1 MSGDQEPHTNGLNG
15 DGNIS
20 DDEEDRSKMRPVDI
34 EADVKEME
42 RRKRVEAIMN
52 SQLFREELERVVGD
66 SIRESGADGISA
78 LLSDVMNIKSGSLLV
93 NPYSYSKRS
102 APASACVVPINDIR
116 GIDSMVYAK
125 GEKLLRCKLAA
136 VYRLIDLHGWTQ
148 GIYNH
153 VTARVSQD
161 TEHFLLNP
169 FGMMYNEVTASS
181 LVKVNMQGDVVE
193 EGTTNFGVNQAGF
206 MLHSAIHAARPDIKC
221 VVHLHTPSITAISTM
236 KCGLLP
242 LSQESCLIGDV
253 SYHSYNGIVVD
264 PEERQSI
271 AKDLGPSNKVMFL
284 RNHGVVCCGGTIE
297 EAFHVSYHTVLAC
310 DTQLKMMPYGLDNL
324 VLIDDEV
331 RRKTFEL
338 GQRGGG
344 GVNTAKKEWG
354 IGELEFEALMRMLDN
369 SGFRTGF
376 TYTDP
381 LVRKEPA
388 RMANDVELPP
398 TVSNLGFLMEEDEL
412 YKDSPLKGLLAQMAR
427 ANRSTNKTKWV
438 NSPNV
443 YQKVE
448 VLETGTTDPK
458 KITKWVSEGSPSH
471 STPIKIE
478 SSNQFVPVNTNPK
491 EFKKVQKLM
500 KEGRRLGGVHAGPE
514 SKVLD
519 GVSWEEARQMADAH
533 PSAVGEPYGMKVG
546 AASKGII
553 QRDFQHH
560 ATVFKSPYAKNPF
573 DSVSNEELEE
583 YKRIINKKNKGDSSP
598 ASPVLEEDTIGDT
611 TDPDVDS
618 QAEFKAALERSL
630 STRQPGREGINNQFF
645 ERNTPRSKSLGRGLK
660 GDHTNYEEETDGN
673 RTFSEGEGDTSR
685 ATDPDSALSPKKEK
699 KKKGLRTPS
708 FLKKKKKD
716 KKEKEKA

>member
-78 LLSDVMNIKSGSLLV
+78 LLSDVMNIKSGT
-93 NPYSYSKRS
+93 
-102 APASACVVPINDIR
+102 APASSCVVPINDIR

-271 AKDLGPSNKVMFL
+271 AKDLGPNNKVMFL

-478 SSNQFVPVNTNPK
+478 SSNQFVPMNSNPK

-611 TDPDVDS
+611 TDPG
-618 QAEFKAALERSL
+618 E
-630 STRQPGREGINNQFF
+630 
-645 ERNTPRSKSLGRGLK
+645 
-660 GDHTNYEEETDGN
+660 HTNYEEETDGN

>member
-1 MSGDQEPHTNGLNG
+1 MSGDQEPHTNGVNG

-20 DDEEDRSKMRPVDI
+20 DDEEERSKRPVDI

-78 LLSDVMNIKSGSLLV
+78 LLSDVMNIKSGT
-93 NPYSYSKRS
+93 
-102 APASACVVPINDIR
+102 APSTSCVVPINDIR

-136 VYRLIDLHGWTQ
+136 VYRLVDLHGWTQ

-181 LVKVNMQGDVVE
+181 LVKVNMQGETVE

-221 VVHLHTPSITAISTM
+221 IVHLHTPNIVAVSTM

-253 SYHSYNGIVVD
+253 SYHSYTGIVID

-297 EAFHVSYHTVLAC
+297 EAFHITVHTVLAC
-310 DTQLKMMPYGLDNL
+310 DTQLKMMPFGLDNL

-331 RRKTFEL
+331 RRKTFEI

-376 TYTDP
+376 TYTEP

-478 SSNQFVPVNTNPK
+478 SSNQFVPLNSNPK

-583 YKRIINKKNKGDSSP
+583 YKRIIDKKSKGGVSP
-598 ASPVLEEDTIGDT
+598 SPTSPVLEEDTIGDT
-611 TDPDVDS
+611 TDPG
-618 QAEFKAALERSL
+618 E
-630 STRQPGREGINNQFF
+630 
-645 ERNTPRSKSLGRGLK
+645 
-660 GDHTNYEEETDGN
+660 HTAYEEETDGN

>member
-1 MSGDQEPHTNGLNG
+1 MSGDQEPHTNGVNG
-15 DGNIS
+15 DGNSS

-78 LLSDVMNIKSGSLLV
+78 LLSDVMNIKSGT
-93 NPYSYSKRS
+93 
-102 APASACVVPINDIR
+102 APATSCVVPINDIR

-136 VYRLIDLHGWTQ
+136 VYRLIDLYGWTQ

-221 VVHLHTPSITAISTM
+221 VIHLHTPNIVAVSTM

-253 SYHSYNGIVVD
+253 SYHSYSGIVID
-264 PEERQSI
+264 PDERQSI

-284 RNHGVVCCGGTIE
+284 RNHGVVCCGKTIE
-297 EAFHVSYHTVLAC
+297 EAFHVTYHTVLAC
-310 DTQLKMMPYGLDNL
+310 DTQLKMMPFGLDNL

-331 RRKTFEL
+331 RRKTYEI

-376 TYTDP
+376 TYADP

-388 RMANDVELPP
+388 RLANDVELPP

-427 ANRSTNKTKWV
+427 ATRNTNKTKWV

-478 SSNQFVPVNTNPK
+478 SSNQFVPLNSNPK

-583 YKRIINKKNKGDSSP
+583 YKRIIDKKSKGESTPTSP
-598 ASPVLEEDTIGDT
+598 ILEEDTIGDT
-611 TDPDVDS
+611 TDPG
-618 QAEFKAALERSL
+618 E
-630 STRQPGREGINNQFF
+630 
-645 ERNTPRSKSLGRGLK
+645 
-660 GDHTNYEEETDGN
+660 HTTYEEETDGN

>member
-1 MSGDQEPHTNGLNG
+1 MGDKEPHTNGVNG
-15 DGNIS
+15 GGDS
-20 DDEEDRSKMRPVDI
+20 DDEEERSKMRPVDI

-52 SQLFREELERVVGD
+52 SQIFREELERVVGD
-66 SIRESGADGISA
+66 SIRESGTEGISA
-78 LLSDVMNIKSGSLLV
+78 LLSDVMNIKNGT
-93 NPYSYSKRS
+93 
-102 APASACVVPINDIR
+102 PATSCVIPINDIR
-116 GIDSMVYAK
+116 GFDNLGYVK
-125 GEKLLRCKLAA
+125 GEKALRCKLAA
-136 VYRLIDLHGWTQ
+136 VYRLIDLNGWTQ

-169 FGMMYNEVTASS
+169 FGMLYNEVTASS
-181 LVKVNMQGDVVE
+181 LVKVNMQGEIVE

-206 MLHSAIHAARPDIKC
+206 LLHSALHQSRPDVKC
-221 VVHLHTPSITAISTM
+221 IIHLHTPNIVAVSTM

-242 LSQESCLIGDV
+242 LSQEACLIGDV
-253 SYHSYNGIVVD
+253 SYHSYNGIIVD
-264 PEERQSI
+264 TAERDSL
-271 AKDLGPSNKVMFL
+271 ANDLGPNNKVMFL
-284 RNHGVVCCGGTIE
+284 QNHGAVCCGRSIE
-297 EAFHVSYHTVLAC
+297 EAYHVCYHTVLAC
-310 DTQLKMMPYGLDNL
+310 DTQIKMMPFGLENL
-324 VLIDDEV
+324 ITIDEET
-331 RRKTFEL
+331 RRKTYEI

-344 GVNTAKKEWG
+344 GTNTAKKDWG
-354 IGELEFEALMRMLDN
+354 VGELEFEALMRMLDN
-369 SGFRTGF
+369 TGYRTGY
-376 TYTDP
+376 TYQQA
-381 LVRKEPA
+381 LERKEAP
-388 RMANDVELPP
+388 RLANDVELPP
-398 TVSNLGFLMEEDEL
+398 TSSNLGWLMEEDEL

-427 ANRSTNKTKWV
+427 GAKGDKKGKWV

-448 VLETGTTDPK
+448 VLETGTSDPK

-471 STPIKIE
+471 SHATKIE
-478 SSNQFVPVNTNPK
+478 NNNQFVPVNTNPK

-519 GVSWEEARQMADAH
+519 GLSWEEVKNMQDAA
-533 PSAVGEPYGMKVG
+533 PSQVDGYGGMKIG

-573 DSVSNEELEE
+573 DSVSNDELEE
-583 YKRIINKKNKGDSSP
+583 YKRIIDKKQRGET
-598 ASPVLEEDTIGDT
+598 SPVIEDPGDT
-611 TDPDVDS
+611 TDPG
-618 QAEFKAALERSL
+618 EH
-630 STRQPGREGINNQFF
+630 TY
-645 ERNTPRSKSLGRGLK
+645 
-660 GDHTNYEEETDGN
+660 GDEETDGN

-685 ATDPDSALSPKKEK
+685 ATDPESALSPKK

-716 KKEKEKA
+716 KKEKDEKKKEKTPA